1 MEFAF
6 SARSQMLKGI
16 KNNFRQ
22 GQSDVKCSL
31 GCDTIEDQEHLLHCA
46 ALSDNE
52 DTQANYNDIYSNNM
66 IKIRKITQILIKK
79 FTMFTNLKSTV
90 HGQSPQTKSSAAESE
105 DKVDDVNVI
114 VDLNI
119 VNFSDLE
126 LE

>member
-1 MEFAF
+1 
-6 SARSQMLKGI
+6 MLKGI

-105 DKVDDVNVI
+105 DNVDDVNVI
-114 VDLNI
+114 VDPNI

>member
-1 MEFAF
+1 
-6 SARSQMLKGI
+6 MLKGI

-52 DTQANYNDIYSNNM
+52 DAQANYNDIYSNNM

-105 DKVDDVNVI
+105 DNVDDVNVI
-114 VDLNI
+114 VDPNI